1 MQLRSEWLAA
11 AIFSATYLLIA
22 VESNLGLHLD
32 RTAAAFC
39 GAVTMV
45 LVRVLDSQQA
55 LAAVDWG
62 TLAFL
67 LGMMI
72 LVAHFQVSGFFAWAA
87 GWLARLARTRFQ
99 LLALLVFGAGVLS
112 AFFVNDTI
120 CLVFTPI
127 VLALCDELALPPT
140 PYLIALALA
149 SNIGSTAS
157 VTGNPQNALVGV
169 SAGFSFLDFLGHLGP
184 VALAGLGVELGVLAL
199 LYGDQ
204 VRGVLPRRPASLQT
218 PVDRVLLLKCSV
230 SAVVVVVLW
239 MFGYPFPLVALAV
252 AALIF
257 VLGRV
262 PAERIHQRVD
272 WELLL
277 FFASLFVVVRGLEQS
292 GLLTEMVGQ
301 TAAWL
306 KHGPLAQLVATSAVL
321 LVLSNLVSNVPAV
334 LLLRPLVPHLPH
346 AHFLWLVVACSSTL
360 AGNLT
365 PFGSVASLIVL
376 QQARRKQAIGFAD
389 FTRAGVPVTLLTT
402 LVAVALLAVEYALGW
417 S

>member
-1 MQLRSEWLAA
+1 MARNEWLAA
-11 AIFSATYLLIA
+11 AIFLTTYLLIA

-39 GAVTMV
+39 GAVAMV
-45 LVRVLDSQQA
+45 LVRVLDSRQA

-72 LVAHFQVSGFFAWAA
+72 LVAHFQISGFFGWAA
-87 GWLARLARTRFQ
+87 AWLGQLARTRFQ
-99 LLALLVFGAGVLS
+99 LLALLIFGSGILA

-120 CLVFTPI
+120 CLVFTPV
-127 VLALCDELALPPT
+127 VLALCDELALPPA

-149 SNIGSTAS
+149 ANIGSTAS

-184 VALAGLGVELGVLAL
+184 VALAGLAVELGVLAL

-204 VRGVLPRRPASLQT
+204 VRGALPRRPASVQA
-218 PVDRVLLLKCSV
+218 PVDRVLLLKCSL
-230 SAVVVVVLW
+230 AAGVVVVLW
-239 MFGYPFPLVALAV
+239 MFGYPFPLVAL
-252 AALIF
+252 IF
-257 VLGRV
+257 VIGRV

-277 FFASLFVVVRGLEQS
+277 FFASLFVVVRGLEES
-292 GLLTEMVGQ
+292 GLLAAGVGRM
-301 TAAWL
+301 AEWL
-306 KHGPLAQLVATSAVL
+306 NGGPLTQLVATSAVL

-346 AHFLWLVVACSSTL
+346 AHFLWLVVACTSTL

-376 QQARRKQAIGFAD
+376 QQARRKSPIGFAE
-389 FTRAGVPVTLLTT
+389 FLRAGVPVTLLTT
-402 LVAVALLAVEYALGW
+402 LVAVALLAAEYALGW
-417 S
+417 P